1 MKSSNGRGNK
11 APSRHLSPLNETSS
25 ASSGLYLR
33 SRCRL
38 NQPCS
43 WRISSGVGGHFTLQ
57 LVCEHSCWGV
67 EMQGTWLCQH
77 HWVLDFRESL
87 SSTLGLGKCSL
98 RCVGLNL
105 GYLNLGLTLWLF
117 SMKTS
122 WIFEKTSE
130 IQYQTYLQLCSSWK
144 SNPGLLH
151 LGWWNKRQ

>member
-1 MKSSNGRGNK
+1 MKSSNGRGDK

-33 SRCRL
+33 SRCRI

-77 HWVLDFRESL
+77 HWMLDFRESL
-87 SSTLGLGKCSL
+87 NSTLGLGKCSL

-105 GYLNLGLTLWLF
+105 GYLNSGLTLRYFLWKLVGYLRKLVKYNIKRICNYVVPG
-117 SMKTS
+117 KT
-122 WIFEKTSE
+122 I
-130 IQYQTYLQLCSSWK
+130 
-144 SNPGLLH
+144 
-151 LGWWNKRQ
+151 LGCCI